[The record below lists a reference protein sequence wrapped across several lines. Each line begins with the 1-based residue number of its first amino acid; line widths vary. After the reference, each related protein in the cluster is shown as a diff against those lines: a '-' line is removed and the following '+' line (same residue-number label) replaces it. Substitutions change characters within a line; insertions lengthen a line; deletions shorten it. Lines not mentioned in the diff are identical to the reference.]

1 MRITDVESVLFTALW
16 GDDPAFPRVPH
27 SAAFVRVHTDEG
39 LVGIG
44 EPLLGYFIADAVP
57 PLVDFFRPLLV
68 GRDPAAIKAL
78 WREMYAA
85 AVFWGRAGAGLS
97 VIGGIEMALWDLRGK
112 ALGVP
117 VVDLLGGKAREQVP
131 LYASGGPSLWPPE
144 RTVEKVLFYRD
155 RGYRAA
161 KVSTGYYIEED
172 VSDAQGQRRL
182 QEKHLTVAEIA
193 PSRPTSSSDS
203 EQRSAPSST
212 WRSTVIREACRI
224 RSRPASRSRSAR
236 RSRTPACC
244 CTRNR

>member
-1 MRITDVESVLFTALW
+1 
-16 GDDPAFPRVPH
+16 
-27 SAAFVRVHTDEG
+27 
-39 LVGIG
+39 
-44 EPLLGYFIADAVP
+44 
-57 PLVDFFRPLLV
+57 
-68 GRDPAAIKAL
+68 
-78 WREMYAA
+78 
-85 AVFWGRAGAGLS
+85 
-97 VIGGIEMALWDLRGK
+97 MALWDLRGK

-161 KVSTGYYIEED
+161 KVSTGDYIEED

-193 PSRPTSSSDS
+193 PAEADKL
-203 EQRSAPSST
+203 QRLRAAVGSQFDLAIDGHQGGVPDPISASIAFQICAA
-212 WRSTVIREACRI
+212 VEDAG
-224 RSRPASRSRSAR
+224 
-236 RSRTPACC
+236 CC